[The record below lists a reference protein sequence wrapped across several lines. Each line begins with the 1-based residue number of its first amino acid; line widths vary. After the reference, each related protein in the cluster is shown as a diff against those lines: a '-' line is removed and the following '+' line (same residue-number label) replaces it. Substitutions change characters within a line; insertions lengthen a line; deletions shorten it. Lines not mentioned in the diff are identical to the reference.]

1 MGSGTSK
8 SSPQSSQHVFASET
22 PVRFSQE
29 LVDSLQ
35 ASTETDS
42 TREKT
47 LELHIQSRVA
57 EELQRLEA
65 RESQIL
71 KDLEE
76 KISSTSDSTTDS
88 THTPSTTTP
97 DQSQSHGGKDHS
109 AKAAGDKLR
118 NLGRESIQ
126 KEIDELRNKLN
137 GRKKLGP
144 LDKGVEKAKE
154 DVVKCLRMNDRRP
167 LDCWREVEAFK
178 REVRRLEKSFVD
190 RVIS

>member
-1 MGSGTSK
+1 MILLI
-8 SSPQSSQHVFASET
+8 SSRSPIVLTDFGFQ
-22 PVRFSQE
+22 
-29 LVDSLQ
+29 
-35 ASTETDS
+35 TDS

-57 EELQRLEA
+57 EELRRLEA

-76 KISSTSDSTTDS
+76 KISSTSDSTTES
-88 THTPSTTTP
+88 TNISSTTTP
-97 DQSQSHGGKDHS
+97 DQSRTGGGKDHS

-118 NLGRESIQ
+118 DLGRESIQ
-126 KEIDELRNKLN
+126 KEIEELRNKLN
-137 GRKKLGP
+137 GRKKLEP
-144 LDKGVEKAKE
+144 LDKNMEKAKD
-154 DVVKCLRMNDRRP
+154 DVVKCLRTNDRRP

-178 REVRRLEKSFVD
+178 REVARLEKGFVD